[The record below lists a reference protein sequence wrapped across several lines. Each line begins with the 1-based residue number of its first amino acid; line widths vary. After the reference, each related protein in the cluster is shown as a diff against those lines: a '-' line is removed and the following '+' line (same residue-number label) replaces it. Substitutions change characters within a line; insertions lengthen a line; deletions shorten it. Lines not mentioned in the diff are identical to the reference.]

1 MTNTAIQMILYCAV
15 LIVLAIP
22 LGRYIGKVMNG
33 EKTVLTR
40 LLSPVENGIYKVLK
54 INREEEMDWKKYAVC
69 AGVFSVI
76 SLAVLWLILML
87 QNILP
92 LNPEGQAG
100 TSWHLGFNTA
110 ASFVTNTNWQAYS
123 GESALSYFSQM
134 IGLGVQNFVT
144 PAVGGSPVRPDP
156 RLYPCEKERYRKLLY
171 GCDEVHGIRSDS
183 PFPDCIRLHCIQRRS
198 ADLPGTRGGTAA

>member
-1 MTNTAIQMILYCAV
+1 
-15 LIVLAIP
+15 
-22 LGRYIGKVMNG
+22 MNG

-110 ASFVTNTNWQAYS
+110 ASFVT
-123 GESALSYFSQM
+123 
-134 IGLGVQNFVT
+134 V
-144 PAVGGSPVRPDP
+144 
-156 RLYPCEKERYRKLLY
+156 
-171 GCDEVHGIRSDS
+171 
-183 PFPDCIRLHCIQRRS
+183 
-198 ADLPGTRGGTAA
+198 